1 VSARFAVGSQVRV
14 KALHPPGHCRTPF
27 YARGRRGTVLGVADR
42 QPNPEELAYGRDGLP
57 ALPVY
62 RVRFAQAEL
71 WPGYRGGDADA
82 VVVDLFEPWL
92 DPADEVEAR

>member
-1 VSARFAVGSQVRV
+1 VSARFAAGSQVRV

-27 YARGRRGTVLGVADR
+27 YTRGRRGTVLGVVDR

-57 ALPVY
+57 RSPVY

-71 WPGYRGGDADA
+71 WPGYRGNAEDA
-82 VVVDLFEPWL
+82 VVADLLEPWL
-92 DPADEVEAR
+92 ESAGGEEP